1 MFPCLNMVCGLEGLL
16 ESSLHVKSLQSCPN
30 LYHRIHYSSPESL
43 VPGIF
48 PGWILDLVA
57 ISVLLQR
64 IFLTQGSNP
73 SSLLCLLHWQAG
85 SFQVAPPAGILEGAK
100 FRGWKISWGMGETV
114 NCGPERSFNYKTV
127 SSLKA

>member
-1 MFPCLNMVCGLEGLL
+1 MDTGLGCHFR
-16 ESSLHVKSLQSCPN
+16 SSPVDLPNPGIEPVKSLMSAA
-30 LYHRIHYSSPESL
+30 LA
-43 VPGIF
+43 G
-48 PGWILDLVA
+48 
-57 ISVLLQR
+57 
-64 IFLTQGSNP
+64 
-73 SSLLCLLHWQAG
+73 G

>member
-16 ESSLHVKSLQSCPN
+16 ESSLRVKLLQSCPT
-30 LYHRIHYSSPESL
+30 LYHPMHYSPPEFL
-43 VPGIF
+43 VPGISQA
-48 PGWILDLVA
+48 WILDLVA
-57 ISVLLQR
+57 ISFLVQR
-64 IFLTQGSNP
+64 NILTQGSNP